1 MKIIANPTAGFGKGK
16 TSIQELYKYKING
29 DIEILETE
37 GPLDANRIAFES
49 VSAGVSRLGVL
60 GGDGTIREVA
70 DVVAGSQIEL
80 AILSVGTGNDIAR
93 SLGLPYNNL
102 EASLKIAQNGR
113 SVPIDVGV
121 VGGYHFLSVLGV
133 GFPAQVAYESNNLK
147 WLGGRLA
154 FVAAIYKA
162 VWKMEPITMDIELD
176 NQSLSI
182 DCTSLLILNT
192 PFTGGGLK
200 FAPNAKINDGLFDIV
215 VVGQI
220 GRLDLMASF
229 PKVYT
234 GNHLNHPSFSL
245 FQSSSVKVSSSLPM
259 EIMLDGDV
267 YGEIPVEA
275 EILSRNLNV
284 VVG

>member
-1 MKIIANPTAGFGKGK
+1 
-16 TSIQELYKYKING
+16 
-29 DIEILETE
+29 
-37 GPLDANRIAFES
+37 
-49 VSAGVSRLGVL
+49 
-60 GGDGTIREVA
+60 
-70 DVVAGSQIEL
+70 
-80 AILSVGTGNDIAR
+80 VGTGNDIAR

-102 EASLKIAQNGR
+102 EASLKIAQNGH

-133 GFPAQVAYESNNLK
+133 GFPVQVAHESNKLK

-162 VWKMEPITMDIELD
+162 VWKMEPVTMDIELD

-192 PFTGGGLK
+192 PCTGGGLK
-200 FAPNAKINDGLFDIV
+200 FAPNAKVNDGLFDIV
-215 VVGQI
+215 VVGQM
-220 GRLDLMASF
+220 GRFDLMASF
-229 PKVYT
+229 PRVYT
-234 GNHLNHPSFSL
+234 GSHLNHPSFSL

-267 YGEIPVEA
+267 YGKIPVEA
-275 EILSRNLNV
+275 EILPRNLNV